1 MAAAIPIRPG
11 QYSRQ
16 HSDFTSSSSGP
27 QSGKENEPL
36 SPRPQHQHERGR
48 STGTTTCAQPVAVDP
63 KYRLRGNS
71 PDGTERASRSKL
83 SSSFSPKKGLRSRS
97 RSRSRLFGKDK
108 TDSLN
113 NQAAPAQPYAA
124 TRTPEQIDADF
135 LDLLDELQVQP
146 DLRRKL
152 LLLSSTVKASML
164 QGQATLSLA
173 AFGLDDASVS
183 SSPTKSSRMPIPDML
198 RGKPTSR
205 PASTLYTSSPL
216 LDPRFAANSD
226 AAELMAPPN
235 TAQLFGAGPPR
246 QVSAGSIDS
255 ASSGSGHPKQP
266 SNTPRSAIRD
276 AFKKS
281 TPNLGQGGSFIS
293 LAASAAGGTSSAA
306 STARPRSM
314 SFGKE
319 FAASFGKETPES
331 FATMLKCND
340 ASRIDV
346 ARVKRMRAVLAAESP
361 AWISTFIGLE
371 CGGYDAMLARL
382 DELLGM
388 EWREEQH
395 DDMLLHELLRCFV
408 ALSTTEVG
416 RDALASQAPRP
427 FRQLV
432 DLLFSEKKPGD
443 LSTRKLMIE
452 LLSIL
457 LDLQL
462 PASQSHSQS
471 SLNYLLSLLQNPSD
485 PAKEAVVDFIKQTH
499 APRPFKTYVVE
510 VACVCR
516 DYFWIF
522 CHSQNLYWRF
532 DQLADKIDSIQGPRV
547 PGGMTGGVEFE
558 AMAYLTVHLRLINS
572 ISSVLVQIKAHQL
585 PRPTMSALE
594 FHANLFASGI
604 ERVLATLRRSSQH
617 YYPTTHLELARYL
630 SLAQQAGFALPYH
643 LTDWLESP
651 KLKPAPLLPPLELPY
666 LQPGAITVQPAIQTG
681 GASAG
686 YGLAGAFI
694 APSAPVRGSSFD
706 MQPQHN
712 VGKDTAAPVVGT
724 STISRSNA
732 IRSPTISPSKSGPSP
747 KLAQPPSNEESGD
760 GFWDFTSPPS
770 TAQPNPSSQRIV
782 KVVPFDR
789 KLDSQF
795 SLHESAQVGLP
806 TSSTSKRI
814 LGLNQAVSQDLLSTQ
829 VPLSKPTMNG
839 GGGGGGGSS
848 GAVGMGRGSVVGSA
862 VKKWESMS
870 ISQPSAN
877 KQRPSNGK
885 SSTNLG

>member
-16 HSDFTSSSSGP
+16 HSGFTSSSSGP

-36 SPRPQHQHERGR
+36 PPRQQHQHERGR
-48 STGTTTCAQPVAVDP
+48 STATTTSAQPIAVDP

-71 PDGTERASRSKL
+71 PDDNERASRSKL

-173 AFGLDDASVS
+173 AFGLDDASMS
-183 SSPTKSSRMPIPDML
+183 SSPTKSSRMPIPEML
-198 RGKPTSR
+198 KGKPASR
-205 PASTLYTSSPL
+205 PASSIFTSSPL
-216 LDPRFAANSD
+216 LDPSFAANSD

-255 ASSGSGHPKQP
+255 ASSGSGHAKQP
-266 SNTPRSAIRD
+266 SNTSRSAIRD

-293 LAASAAGGTSSAA
+293 LAASAAGGTSSTA

-331 FATMLKCND
+331 FATMLKCTD

-361 AWISTFIGLE
+361 AWISTFISLE

-522 CHSQNLYWRF
+522 CHSQNFYWRF
-532 DQLADKIDSIQGPRV
+532 DELADKIDSIQGPKV

-594 FHANLFASGI
+594 FHTNLFASGI

-617 YYPTTHLELARYL
+617 YYPTTHLEMARYL
-630 SLAQQAGFALPYH
+630 NLAQQAGYALPYH

-666 LQPGAITVQPAIQTG
+666 LQPGAVAAQPAIQTG
-681 GASAG
+681 GANVG

-694 APSAPVRGSSFD
+694 VPSAPVRGSSFD
-706 MQPQHN
+706 AQPQHH
-712 VGKDTAAPVVGT
+712 VGKETAAPVAVT

-732 IRSPTISPSKSGPSP
+732 IRSSTTSPSKTSRSP
-747 KLAQPPSNEESGD
+747 KPHHLASNEESRD
-760 GFWDFTSPPS
+760 GYWDFTSPTTTSITQHEPHPPS
-770 TAQPNPSSQRIV
+770 HRIV
-782 KVVPFDR
+782 ETVSFDR

-795 SLHESAQVGLP
+795 TLPNSAQVGLP

-814 LGLNQAVSQDLLSTQ
+814 LGLNEAVSQDLLSTPQ
-829 VPLSKPTMNG
+829 SPHFHLHST
-839 GGGGGGGSS
+839 
-848 GAVGMGRGSVVGSA
+848 ATTTLTGRGSIVGSA
-862 VKKWESMS
+862 VEKWERMT
-870 ISQPSAN
+870 ISPSTDHRA
-877 KQRPSNGK
+877 SGK
-885 SSTNLG
+885 SSNS